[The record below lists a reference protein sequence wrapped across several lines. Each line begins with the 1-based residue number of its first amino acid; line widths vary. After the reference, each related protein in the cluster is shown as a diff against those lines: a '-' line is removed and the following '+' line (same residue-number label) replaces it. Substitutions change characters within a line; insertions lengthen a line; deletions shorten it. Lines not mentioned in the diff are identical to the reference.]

1 MARQTPITDCAPG
14 GRADDQCIAEILDSQ
29 RKDIEPH
36 RAGSAEQALAAAAQ
50 GYFQLYEPLAELT
63 EARFLNDPTRKTPV
77 FAHFSAGPGPAG
89 AVDAL
94 RGACGFRVRF
104 YTAQGHFD
112 LIGSNLAVA
121 LARAA
126 PALGDAIPA
135 AVWQRSSLVTS
146 GQSPREAFW
155 DYVSSTPET
164 AHGVLWLMSDRA
176 LPASYRAMQGFAVQ
190 RLCLL
195 NAERKR
201 TWVQFHWLPLSGVY
215 SLVWEEA
222 QRLAATVPDFKR
234 RALWR
239 DIERGCYPEW
249 ELAIQVIGE
258 EDMAHYGFDLWD
270 PTTLVAQELAPL
282 RKVGKLR
289 LNRKPHSA
297 FAEAEQ
303 ATLRA
308 SNLVP
313 GIALDYGPAQAPR
326 EKKWAHASG
335 MSQRRPVVALSDAR
349 AQYPRRHGPDRLW
362 STSTVSTYPFAECFA
377 QANLF
382 WNSLNRHEKDHVVAA
397 YSLELSGVER
407 LPVCRRQV
415 QAILANI
422 DMTLATRVALNI
434 GVAPPMG
441 PTVRSRPRA
450 LLVSPALSQAN
461 LLSGSIGA
469 RSVAVLIADGFD
481 AQDVESI
488 RTALRRERASAVLIG
503 LTDAPVSAAD
513 GTVLLPEAALASMPS
528 TLFDALFVP
537 GGMAA
542 SHCLARNDD
551 ALAYLLEAYKHLK
564 AIALCTTAARLAREL
579 TLEADEGLLC
589 GGTAEALASAFMA
602 AISRHRIWS
611 RATAARSIPV

>member
-1 MARQTPITDCAPG
+1 MARPTPITDRAPSA
-14 GRADDQCIAEILDSQ
+14 RADDECIAEIIDSQ
-29 RKDIEPH
+29 RKDIELH
-36 RAGSAEQALAAAAQ
+36 RAGSIEQALSAAAQ

-77 FAHFSAGPGPAG
+77 FAHFAAGPGPAG

-121 LARAA
+121 LTRAA
-126 PALGDAIPA
+126 PALGDALA
-135 AVWQRSSLVTS
+135 WQEASPFSS
-146 GQSPREAFW
+146 GQPPHEAFW

-222 QRLAATVPDFKR
+222 QQLAATVPDFKR

-239 DIERGCYPEW
+239 DIEWGCYPEW
-249 ELAIQVIGE
+249 ELAIQAIDE

-326 EKKWAHASG
+326 EEWACASG
-335 MSQRRPVVALSDAR
+335 IPLRRPVVALSDVR
-349 AQYPRRHGPDRLW
+349 GECRRRGPDRRW
-362 STSTVSTYPFAECFA
+362 STSTVSTHPSAECFA

-397 YSLELSGVER
+397 YSRELSGVDR
-407 LPVCRRQV
+407 LLVRRRQV

-434 GVAPPMG
+434 GVAPPMS

-450 LLVSPALSQAN
+450 LLASPALSQAN

-469 RSVAVLIADGFD
+469 RLVAVLIADGFD

-488 RTALRRERASAVLIG
+488 RAALRRERASAVLIG

-542 SHCLARNDD
+542 SQCLSRNDD
-551 ALAYLLEAYKHLK
+551 ALAYLLEAYRHLK

>member
-1 MARQTPITDCAPG
+1 MARQTPITDCAPDV
-14 GRADDQCIAEILDSQ
+14 RTDDKCIAEILDSQ
-29 RKDIEPH
+29 HKDIELH
-36 RAGSAEQALAAAAQ
+36 RAGSAEQALFAAAQ

-89 AVDAL
+89 SVDAL

-104 YTAQGHFD
+104 YTTQGHFD

-121 LARAA
+121 LSRAA
-126 PALGDAIPA
+126 PALGDAIP
-135 AVWQRSSLVTS
+135 WQRSSPFS
-146 GQSPREAFW
+146 NGQSPREAFW

-201 TWVQFHWLPLSGVY
+201 AWVQFHWLPLSGVY

-222 QRLAATVPDFKR
+222 QRLAATIPDFKR

-303 ATLRA
+303 ATLRG

-313 GIALDYGPAQAPR
+313 GIALDYGPAQALR
-326 EKKWAHASG
+326 EEWAHAAG
-335 MSQRRPVVALSDAR
+335 MPPRRPVVALSDAR
-349 AQYPRRHGPDRLW
+349 AQYPRRHGPDRLC

-407 LPVCRRQV
+407 LPVRRRQV

-441 PTVRSRPRA
+441 PTVSSRPRA
-450 LLVSPALSQAN
+450 LLASPALSQAN

-469 RSVAVLIADGFD
+469 RSVAILIADGFD

-488 RTALRRERASAVLIG
+488 RTALRREKASAVLIG
-503 LTDAPVSAAD
+503 LTGAPVSAAD
-513 GTVLLPEAALASMPS
+513 GTVLLPDAALAGMPS

-542 SHCLARNDD
+542 SQCLSHNDD
-551 ALAYLLEAYKHLK
+551 ALDYLLEAYRHLK

-602 AISRHRIWS
+602 AIARHRVWS

>member
-14 GRADDQCIAEILDSQ
+14 VCADGECIAEILDSQ
-29 RKDIEPH
+29 RKDIQLH
-36 RAGSAEQALAAAAQ
+36 RAGSAEQALSAAAQ

-77 FAHFSAGPGPAG
+77 FAHFAAGPGPAG

-104 YTAQGHFD
+104 YTVQGHFD

-121 LARAA
+121 LSRAA
-126 PALGDAIPA
+126 PALADALA
-135 AVWQRSSLVTS
+135 WQEALPFSS

-155 DYVSSTPET
+155 DYVSSAPET

-176 LPASYRAMQGFAVQ
+176 LPASYRAMQGFAVR
-190 RLCLL
+190 RLRLL
-195 NAERKR
+195 NAERKS

-222 QRLAATVPDFKR
+222 QQLAATVPDFKR

-239 DIERGCYPEW
+239 DIEWGCYPEW

-282 RKVGKLR
+282 RRVGKLR
-289 LNRKPHSA
+289 LNRKPHNA

-303 ATLRA
+303 ATLCA

-313 GIALDYGPAQAPR
+313 GIALDCGPAQAPR
-326 EKKWAHASG
+326 EEWAYTSG
-335 MSQRRPVVALSDAR
+335 IPPRRPVVALSDAWGEC
-349 AQYPRRHGPDRLW
+349 RRRRGPDRRW
-362 STSTVSTYPFAECFA
+362 STSTVSTHPSAECFA

-397 YSLELSGVER
+397 YSLELSGVDR
-407 LPVCRRQV
+407 LLVRRRQV
-415 QAILANI
+415 QGILANI

-450 LLVSPALSQAN
+450 LLASPALSQAN
-461 LLSGSIGA
+461 MLSGSIGA
-469 RSVAVLIADGFD
+469 RLVAVLIADGFD

-513 GTVLLPEAALASMPS
+513 GTVLLPEASLASMPS

-542 SHCLARNDD
+542 SQCLARNDD

>member
-1 MARQTPITDCAPG
+1 MARPTPITDRAPSA
-14 GRADDQCIAEILDSQ
+14 RADDECIAEIIDSQ
-29 RKDIEPH
+29 RKDIELH
-36 RAGSAEQALAAAAQ
+36 RAGSIEQALSAAAQ

-77 FAHFSAGPGPAG
+77 FAHFAAGPGPAG

-121 LARAA
+121 LTRAA
-126 PALGDAIPA
+126 PALGDALA
-135 AVWQRSSLVTS
+135 WQEALPFSS
-146 GQSPREAFW
+146 GPSPREAFW

-222 QRLAATVPDFKR
+222 QQLAATVPDFKR

-239 DIERGCYPEW
+239 DIEWGCYPEW

-326 EKKWAHASG
+326 EEWACASG
-335 MSQRRPVVALSDAR
+335 IPLRRPVVALSDVR
-349 AQYPRRHGPDRLW
+349 GECRRRRGPDRRW
-362 STSTVSTYPFAECFA
+362 STSTVSTHPSAECFA

-382 WNSLNRHEKDHVVAA
+382 WNSLNRHEKDHVVTA
-397 YSLELSGVER
+397 YSLALSGVDR
-407 LPVCRRQV
+407 LLVRRRQV

-434 GVAPPMG
+434 GVAPPMS

-450 LLVSPALSQAN
+450 LLASPALSQAN
-461 LLSGSIGA
+461 MLSGSIGA
-469 RSVAVLIADGFD
+469 RLVAVLIADGFD

-503 LTDAPVSAAD
+503 LTGAPVSAAD
-513 GTVLLPEAALASMPS
+513 GTVLQPEAALASMPS

-542 SHCLARNDD
+542 SQCLARNDD

-564 AIALCTTAARLAREL
+564 AVALCTTAARLAREL